1 MTVGVFGEWMTVK
14 VWGEW
19 PSQSKGYPPRR
30 APESFSARAKA
41 GSRARA
47 LGLGWLRLLPSLWL
61 IVRLA
66 GLLIRRYWI
75 ELHFRMPE
83 KANPKW
89 AWPSSDGDIDKLV
102 RATLDGLVG
111 GRLLLDDRHITKL
124 YAEKE
129 FAPLVRC
136 GVDVLIL

>member
-1 MTVGVFGEWMTVK
+1 MGRVAFTVDGLPAPKGSRVFLG
-14 VWGEW
+14 
-19 PSQSKGYPPRR
+19 KGRSR
-30 APESFSARAKA
+30 ESSAKA
-41 GSRARA
+41 GPWAEA
-47 LGLGWLRLLPSLWL
+47 
-61 IVRLA
+61 VATLA
-66 GLLIRRYWI
+66 MANRPAGRTLDPPYWI